1 MAGTVSAFAMDNSN
15 SEAIGKLMSK
25 TSILAGVFA
34 LALVCQ
40 GSADE
45 LDFAP
50 GPVAGLLPWTHENF
64 DADPQKFTFAIH
76 SDLTGGERPEI
87 FATAMAQLALLR
99 PEFIIS
105 VGDLIEGGDVDQA
118 QLTVEWD
125 YYDAR
130 VRDVRAPVF
139 YVGGNHDLTG
149 SVLRK
154 VWAER
159 YGRNYYHFVY
169 KNVLFLVLDTED
181 NTPERMLEIFEAR
194 NHAISISETEGWDA
208 FDQTEYANMPEN
220 SAGNISAEQSRYFQD
235 VIAANSGVRWTF
247 LFMHK
252 AAWKREDV
260 GTFSAIE
267 DVLSER
273 PYTVFNGHVHAYEY
287 EERRGRDYIRLAT
300 TGGVQLPDNGRSADH
315 VTLVTVSESGADIVN
330 LLMNGILDKTGHI
343 PLDGDDVCF
352 ELAVCDEV
360 E

>member
-1 MAGTVSAFAMDNSN
+1 MNYYSINRLWSQLIFV
-15 SEAIGKLMSK
+15 
-25 TSILAGVFA
+25 SILSGCV
-34 LALVCQ
+34 
-40 GSADE
+40 GSADKSADAE
-45 LDFAP
+45 FQHDVP
-50 GPVAGLLPWTHENF
+50 GEALPWTNEKF
-64 DADPQKFTFAIH
+64 DSGNDKFTFAIF
-76 SDLTGGERPEI
+76 SDLTGGERPRIFEI
-87 FATAMAQLALLR
+87 AIAQLSLLR
-99 PEFIIS
+99 PELIVN
-105 VGDLIEGGDVDQA
+105 VGDLIEGGTEELGEIDEQWDSFDQRA
-118 QLTVEWD
+118 GS
-125 YYDAR
+125 AK
-130 VRDVRAPVF
+130 APVF

-154 VWAER
+154 VWVER

-260 GTFSAIE
+260 DTFFAIE

-343 PLDGDDVCF
+343 PLGGDDVCF